1 MDFRNMSLFNILD
14 RPTRQVYILPPS
26 DEGQRCNTIRPFS
39 GRFQYTS
46 NNAIA
51 MSAGQV

>member
-1 MDFRNMSLFNILD
+1 MDFRNMSLFDILN
-14 RPTRQVYILPPS
+14 RPARQIYILPPS
-26 DEGQRCNTIRPFS
+26 DEGQRCNTVRPF
-39 GRFQYTS
+39 GGCFQYTS